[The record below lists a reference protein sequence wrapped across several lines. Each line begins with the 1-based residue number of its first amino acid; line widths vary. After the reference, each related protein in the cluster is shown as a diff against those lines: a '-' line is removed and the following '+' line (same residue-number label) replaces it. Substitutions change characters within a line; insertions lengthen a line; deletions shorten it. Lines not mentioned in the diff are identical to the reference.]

1 MLSRLNSKI
10 FSQNIFELYLLIFIL
25 ATLGSFIQITG
36 TSWDVTSHL
45 MNEPETFFTP
55 SHTLLYSGI
64 GLITIATI
72 LITHFYIKN
81 KHSITNR
88 PSKISFYL
96 LLIGSVVCIISGPGD
111 YLWHQIFG
119 IDGLLSPT
127 HISLMTGMLITSIGV
142 VIGLARLKIS
152 DIKTNNKLEILRN
165 IALIPAFAALWFT
178 IIWYVYFF
186 SLPFSNGERFNFNP
200 DPYLASIIATLFL
213 PLFGSMIFFIASKTI
228 SRFGAVT
235 AIGGLVIFINLF
247 ANIIPTDGILF
258 PSILW
263 YFPLSFI
270 PIIIADFLTN
280 NFTFR
285 KRNYKEKSINKIV
298 AAALLG
304 AVFYVFNYPM
314 IVWAYAIPLDMPLF
328 VNNQELPLMSQ
339 LISNFSSTLPLM
351 LIISIPSGA
360 IMSVIGY
367 LITKKMIKSANTN
380 KEGNNINDNSIQ
392 INNNNQKIDY

>member
-1 MLSRLNSKI
+1 MLSRINSKI
-10 FSQNIFELYLLIFIL
+10 FSQNIFELYLLVFSL
-25 ATLGSFIQITG
+25 ATLGSIMQISG

-64 GLITIATI
+64 GLIIIATV

-81 KHSITNR
+81 KHIKNKHRITNR
-88 PSKISFYL
+88 PSKLSFYL

-119 IDGLLSPT
+119 IDGLFSPT

-142 VIGLARLKIS
+142 VIGLARIKIS
-152 DIKTNNKLEILRN
+152 DTKTNNKLKILRN
-165 IALIPAFAALWFT
+165 IALISAFGALWFT
-178 IIWYVYFF
+178 LIWYVYFF
-186 SLPFSNGERFNFNP
+186 TLPFSNGERFNFNP
-200 DPYLASIIATLFL
+200 DPYLALIIATLFL
-213 PLFGSMIFFIASKTI
+213 PLSGSMIFFMASNTI

-258 PSILW
+258 PSIFW

-285 KRNYKEKSINKIV
+285 KRKYKEKSINKIV

-304 AVFYVFNYPM
+304 AAFYVFNYPM
-314 IVWAYAIPLDMPLF
+314 IVWAYAIPLNMSLF

-339 LISNFSSTLPLM
+339 LISNFLTTLPII

-360 IMSVIGY
+360 IMSIIGY
-367 LITKKMIKSANTN
+367 LIANKMIKSANTN
-380 KEGNNINDNSIQ
+380 KEDNNINDDS
-392 INNNNQKIDY
+392 

>member
-1 MLSRLNSKI
+1 MLSKLNSKI
-10 FSQNIFELYLLIFIL
+10 FLQNIFELYLLIFSL
-25 ATLGSFIQITG
+25 ATLGSIMQISG

-45 MNEPETFFTP
+45 MDEPETFFTP

-64 GLITIATI
+64 GLIIIATV
-72 LITHFYIKN
+72 LITYIYIKN

-88 PSKISFYL
+88 PSKLSFYL
-96 LLIGSVVCIISGPGD
+96 LLIGSVICIISGPGD

-127 HISLMTGMLITSIGV
+127 HISLMTGILITSIGV
-142 VIGLARLKIS
+142 VIGLARIKIS
-152 DIKTNNKLEILRN
+152 DTKINSKLEILRN
-165 IALIPAFAALWFT
+165 IVLIPAFAASWFT

-200 DPYLASIIATLFL
+200 DPYLASTIATLFL
-213 PLFGSMIFFIASKTI
+213 PLFGSMIFFIASNTI
-228 SRFGAVT
+228 SKFGAVT

-247 ANIIPTDGILF
+247 ANIIPTGGILF

-285 KRNYKEKSINKIV
+285 KIKYKEKSINKII
-298 AAALLG
+298 AAVLLG
-304 AVFYVFNYPM
+304 AGFYVFNYPL
-314 IVWAYAIPLDMPLF
+314 IVWAYAIPLNMSLF
-328 VNNQELPLMSQ
+328 INNQELPLMSQ
-339 LISNFSSTLPLM
+339 LISNFTTTLPIM
-351 LIISIPSGA
+351 LIISIPAGA

-367 LITKKMIKSANTN
+367 LITNKMIKSTNTN
-380 KEGNNINDNSIQ
+380 KEDNNIDNSIQ
-392 INNNNQKIDY
+392 INNNNNNK

>member
-25 ATLGSFIQITG
+25 ATLGSIMQISG

-64 GLITIATI
+64 GLIIIATV
-72 LITHFYIKN
+72 LITHLYIKN

-88 PSKISFYL
+88 PPKISFYL
-96 LLIGSVVCIISGPGD
+96 LLIGSVVCIFSGPGD

-127 HISLMTGMLITSIGV
+127 HILLMTGMLITSIGV
-142 VIGLARLKIS
+142 VLGLARINIS
-152 DIKTNNKLEILRN
+152 DTKTNNKLETLRN
-165 IALIPAFAALWFT
+165 ITLIPAFAALWLT

-200 DPYLASIIATLFL
+200 NPYLASIIATLFL

-235 AIGGLVIFINLF
+235 AIGGLVIIINLF

-263 YFPLSFI
+263 YFPLSLI

-285 KRNYKEKSINKIV
+285 KRQYKEKSINKIV

-304 AVFYVFNYPM
+304 AAFYVFNYPM
-314 IVWAYAIPLDMPLF
+314 IVWAYAIPLNMSLF

-339 LISNFSSTLPLM
+339 LISNFLTTLPIM
-351 LIISIPSGA
+351 LIISITSGV
-360 IMSVIGY
+360 IMGIIGY
-367 LITKKMIKSANTN
+367 LITNNMIKSANTN

-392 INNNNQKIDY
+392 INNNNN

>member
-1 MLSRLNSKI
+1 MLSKLNSKI
-10 FSQNIFELYLLIFIL
+10 FLQNIFELYLLIFSL
-25 ATLGSFIQITG
+25 ATLGSIMQISG

-45 MNEPETFFTP
+45 MDEPETFFTP

-64 GLITIATI
+64 GLIIIATV
-72 LITHFYIKN
+72 LITYIYIKN

-88 PSKISFYL
+88 PSKLSFYL
-96 LLIGSVVCIISGPGD
+96 LLIGSVICIISGPGD

-127 HISLMTGMLITSIGV
+127 HISLMTGILITSIGV
-142 VIGLARLKIS
+142 VIGLARIKIS
-152 DIKTNNKLEILRN
+152 DTKINSKLEILRN
-165 IALIPAFAALWFT
+165 IVLIPAFAASWFT

-200 DPYLASIIATLFL
+200 DPYLASTIATLFL
-213 PLFGSMIFFIASKTI
+213 PLFGSMIFFIASNTI
-228 SRFGAVT
+228 SKFGAVT

-247 ANIIPTDGILF
+247 ANIIPTGGILF

-285 KRNYKEKSINKIV
+285 KIKYKEKSINKII
-298 AAALLG
+298 AAVLLG
-304 AVFYVFNYPM
+304 AGFYVFNYPL
-314 IVWAYAIPLDMPLF
+314 IVWAYAIPLNMSLF
-328 VNNQELPLMSQ
+328 INNQELPLMSQ
-339 LISNFSSTLPLM
+339 LISNFTTTLPIM

-367 LITKKMIKSANTN
+367 LITNKMIKSKNTN
-380 KEGNNINDNSIQ
+380 KEDNNIDNSIQ
-392 INNNNQKIDY
+392 INNNNNNNK

>member
-1 MLSRLNSKI
+1 MLARLNSKVL
-10 FSQNIFELYLLIFIL
+10 SQNIFEFYLLIFIL
-25 ATLGSFIQITG
+25 ATLGSIMQISG

-45 MNEPETFFTP
+45 MFEPESFFTP

-64 GLITIATI
+64 GLIIIATV

-81 KHSITNR
+81 RHSITNR

-96 LLIGSVVCIISGPGD
+96 LLIGSVGCIISGPGD
-111 YLWHQIFG
+111 YLWHQTFG

-142 VIGLARLKIS
+142 VIGLARIKIS
-152 DIKTNNKLEILRN
+152 DPKKNSKLEILRK

-186 SLPFSNGERFNFNP
+186 SLPFSNGDSFNFNP

-228 SRFGAVT
+228 SRFGAVS
-235 AIGGLVIFINLF
+235 AIGGLVIIINLF

-285 KRNYKEKSINKIV
+285 KREYKEKSINKIV

-304 AVFYVFNYPM
+304 AAFYVFNYPM
-314 IVWAYAIPLDMPLF
+314 VVWAYAIPFEMPLLI
-328 VNNQELPLMSQ
+328 NNQELPLMSQ
-339 LISNFSSTLPLM
+339 LISNFSTTLPIM
-351 LIISIPSGA
+351 LIISIPCGA

-367 LITKKMIKSANTN
+367 LITNKIIKSTNTN
-380 KEGNNINDNSIQ
+380 KEGNNINDNNIK
-392 INNNNQKIDY
+392 INNNN

>member
-25 ATLGSFIQITG
+25 ATLGSIMQISG

-45 MNEPETFFTP
+45 MFEPESFFTP

-64 GLITIATI
+64 GLIIIATV
-72 LITHFYIKN
+72 LITHLYIKN

-88 PSKISFYL
+88 PSKISFHL
-96 LLIGSVVCIISGPGD
+96 LLIGSVVCIISGPAD

-127 HISLMTGMLITSIGV
+127 HISLMTGMLITSIGI
-142 VIGLARLKIS
+142 VIGLARIKIS
-152 DIKTNNKLEILRN
+152 DTKTNNKLEILRN

-228 SRFGAVT
+228 SKFGAVT
-235 AIGGLVIFINLF
+235 AIGGLVIIINLF

-314 IVWAYAIPLDMPLF
+314 IVWAYATPLNMPLLI
-328 VNNQELPLMSQ
+328 NNQELPLMSQ
-339 LISNFSSTLPLM
+339 LISNFSTTLPIM

-367 LITKKMIKSANTN
+367 LITNKMIKSANTN

-392 INNNNQKIDY
+392 INNN

>member
-1 MLSRLNSKI
+1 MIYRLNSKI
-10 FSQNIFELYLLIFIL
+10 FSQNIFELYLLVFSL
-25 ATLGSFIQITG
+25 ATLGSIMQISG

-64 GLITIATI
+64 GLIIISTV
-72 LITHFYIKN
+72 LFTHFYIKN
-81 KHSITNR
+81 KDSITNR
-88 PSKISFYL
+88 PSKLSFYL
-96 LLIGSVVCIISGPGD
+96 LLIGSVVCILSGPAD

-142 VIGLARLKIS
+142 VIGLARIKIS
-152 DIKTNNKLEILRN
+152 DTKTNSKLEIRN

-228 SRFGAVT
+228 SRFGAVS
-235 AIGGLVIFINLF
+235 AIGGLVIIINLF
-247 ANIIPTDGILF
+247 ANIIPTEGILF

-263 YFPLSFI
+263 YFPLSLI

-285 KRNYKEKSINKIV
+285 KRKYNEKSINKIV

-304 AVFYVFNYPM
+304 AAFYVFNYPM
-314 IVWAYAIPLDMPLF
+314 IVWAYAIPLNMSLF

-339 LISNFSSTLPLM
+339 LISNFLTTLPIT

-367 LITKKMIKSANTN
+367 LITNKMIESANTN
-380 KEGNNINDNSIQ
+380 KEVTDINDNSIQ
-392 INNNNQKIDY
+392 INNNN

>member
-1 MLSRLNSKI
+1 M
-10 FSQNIFELYLLIFIL
+10 
-25 ATLGSFIQITG
+25 QISG

-64 GLITIATI
+64 GLIIIATV

-81 KHSITNR
+81 KDSITNR
-88 PSKISFYL
+88 PSKLSFYL
-96 LLIGSVVCIISGPGD
+96 LLIGSVVCILSGPAD

-142 VIGLARLKIS
+142 VIGLARIKIA
-152 DIKTNNKLEILRN
+152 DTKTNSKLEILRN

-213 PLFGSMIFFIASKTI
+213 PLFGSIIFFIASKTI
-228 SRFGAVT
+228 SRFGAVS
-235 AIGGLVIFINLF
+235 AIGGLVIIINLF
-247 ANIIPTDGILF
+247 ANIIPTEGILF
-258 PSILW
+258 PSILL

-285 KRNYKEKSINKIV
+285 KRKSKEKSINKIV

-304 AVFYVFNYPM
+304 AGFYIFNYPM
-314 IVWAYAIPLDMPLF
+314 IVWAYAIPLNMSLF

-339 LISNFSSTLPLM
+339 LISNFLTTLPIM

-360 IMSVIGY
+360 IMCVIGY
-367 LITKKMIKSANTN
+367 LITNKIIESANTN
-380 KEGNNINDNSIQ
+380 KEVNNINDNRFQ
-392 INNNNQKIDY
+392 INNNN

>member
-1 MLSRLNSKI
+1 MLSRLNSKL
-10 FSQNIFELYLLIFIL
+10 FSQNIFEQYLIISIL
-25 ATLGSFIQITG
+25 ATLGSILQISG

-45 MNEPETFFTP
+45 MFKPESFFTP

-64 GLITIATI
+64 GLIIIATV
-72 LITHFYIKN
+72 LITHLYIKN
-81 KHSITNR
+81 KNSITNT
-88 PSKISFYL
+88 PSKLSLQLF
-96 LLIGSVVCIISGPGD
+96 LIGSVVCIISGPAD
-111 YLWHQIFG
+111 FLWHQIFG

-152 DIKTNNKLEILRN
+152 DIKTNRKLEILRN

-213 PLFGSMIFFIASKTI
+213 PFFGSIIFFIASKTI

-235 AIGGLVIFINLF
+235 AIGGLVIIINLF

-258 PSILW
+258 SSILW

-280 NFTFR
+280 NFTFG
-285 KRNYKEKSINKIV
+285 KRNYKKKSINKIV

-328 VNNQELPLMSQ
+328 INNQELPLMSQ
-339 LISNFSSTLPLM
+339 LISNFSATLPIM
-351 LIISIPSGA
+351 LIISIPAGA

-367 LITKKMIKSANTN
+367 LITNKMIKSTNTN

-392 INNNNQKIDY
+392 INSD

>member
-1 MLSRLNSKI
+1 MIYRLNSKI
-10 FSQNIFELYLLIFIL
+10 FSQNIFELYLLVFSL
-25 ATLGSFIQITG
+25 ATLGSIMQISG

-64 GLITIATI
+64 GLIIISTV
-72 LITHFYIKN
+72 LFTHFYIKN
-81 KHSITNR
+81 KDSITNR
-88 PSKISFYL
+88 PSKLSFYL
-96 LLIGSVVCIISGPGD
+96 LLIGSVVCILSGPAD

-142 VIGLARLKIS
+142 VIGLARIKIS
-152 DIKTNNKLEILRN
+152 DTKTNSKLEIRN

-178 IIWYVYFF
+178 ITWYVYFF

-228 SRFGAVT
+228 SRFGAVS
-235 AIGGLVIFINLF
+235 AIGGLVIIINLF
-247 ANIIPTDGILF
+247 ANIIPTEGILF

-263 YFPLSFI
+263 YFPLSLI

-285 KRNYKEKSINKIV
+285 KRKYNEKSINKIV

-304 AVFYVFNYPM
+304 AAFYVFNYPM
-314 IVWAYAIPLDMPLF
+314 IVWAYAIPLNMSLF

-339 LISNFSSTLPLM
+339 LISNFLTTLPIT

-367 LITKKMIKSANTN
+367 LITNKMIESANTN
-380 KEGNNINDNSIQ
+380 KEVTDINDNSIQ
-392 INNNNQKIDY
+392 INNNN

>member
-1 MLSRLNSKI
+1 M
-10 FSQNIFELYLLIFIL
+10 
-25 ATLGSFIQITG
+25 QISG

-45 MNEPETFFTP
+45 MFEPESFFTP

-64 GLITIATI
+64 GLIIIATV
-72 LITHFYIKN
+72 LITHLYIKN

-88 PSKISFYL
+88 PSKISFHL
-96 LLIGSVVCIISGPGD
+96 LLIGSVVCIISGPAD

-142 VIGLARLKIS
+142 VIGLARIKIS
-152 DIKTNNKLEILRN
+152 DTKINNKLEILTN
-165 IALIPAFAALWFT
+165 IALILAFAALWFT

-235 AIGGLVIFINLF
+235 AIGGLVIIINLF

-314 IVWAYAIPLDMPLF
+314 IVWAYATPLNMPLLI
-328 VNNQELPLMSQ
+328 NNQELPLMSQ
-339 LISNFSSTLPLM
+339 LISNFSTTLPIM
-351 LIISIPSGA
+351 LIISIPPGA
-360 IMSVIGY
+360 IMGVIGY
-367 LITKKMIKSANTN
+367 LIANNMVKSANTN
-380 KEGNNINDNSIQ
+380 KEDNNINDNSIQ
-392 INNNNQKIDY
+392 VNNNN